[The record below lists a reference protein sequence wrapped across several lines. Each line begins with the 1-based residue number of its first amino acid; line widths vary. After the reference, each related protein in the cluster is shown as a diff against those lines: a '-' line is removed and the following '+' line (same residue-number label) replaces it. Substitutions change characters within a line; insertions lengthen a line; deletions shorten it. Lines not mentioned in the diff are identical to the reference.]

1 MMKVVRQKNL
11 PKWPEYKTDGQYF
24 VVTGKCPA
32 LATDNMSCGVGC
44 LVMIG
49 FFLIA
54 GMLVSAVFGKLENPM
69 PLITLTCMVGAA
81 WFVYFEYFHGKWVS
95 VAFSEK
101 AIGIRGDTN
110 GDYLRNTKIAFR
122 IIGHEKVR
130 LGKQVMPK
138 EVEKLK
144 NYGEIIM
151 EYGAATVPVCKIA
164 SLDKA
169 VDFVML
175 LHTAMKESEL
185 ATLKNPP
192 AEVPIQKR
200 ETTSGSPP
208 PIPNQAPRIDPDD
221 LPE

>member
-1 MMKVVRQKNL
+1 
-11 PKWPEYKTDGQYF
+11 
-24 VVTGKCPA
+24 
-32 LATDNMSCGVGC
+32 
-44 LVMIG
+44 
-49 FFLIA
+49 
-54 GMLVSAVFGKLENPM
+54 
-69 PLITLTCMVGAA
+69 
-81 WFVYFEYFHGKWVS
+81 
-95 VAFSEK
+95 
-101 AIGIRGDTN
+101 
-110 GDYLRNTKIAFR
+110 
-122 IIGHEKVR
+122 
-130 LGKQVMPK
+130 MPK